1 MAITANLK
9 RGAQTYNSLHAGSID
24 SVIVATSDQYAQPNF
39 RYVINVN
46 MEHHYDAPTEVVF
59 YVQPNPYGKG
69 VFNLRQLFM
78 EHKHVVT
85 VPLLDTTNPF
95 IFYQTDAEIR
105 ATLLAFAATVTIIE
119 GWDVSGVFSQNPNG
133 EEPIRID
140 LHVKHGLRNNLTPA
154 ITRVDANSVAYTDV
168 LPNTFYDRVRHR
180 LPANLTSGY
189 TYLVGTLGD
198 QGTLAFDGDDGTYNT
213 PDGMD
218 VFLVQYDYYDIDGV
232 LLGTKYSDA
241 ITPIPGGQY
250 LAAAYPSNVAYFV
263 GWFPDTAF
271 YSFKLMDQGLATQL
285 STSYLVVIEDTNCRY
300 DNVRVAWIGENGGLE
315 HFNFPLKNERTYS
328 MDRKQYM
335 KPYGNYG
342 NVGAG
347 VSETTAGDFGPDLRD
362 VRNIV
367 NREATVNTVLDISSD
382 WLTENEFNYLKGL
395 LIAEHVYIL
404 TNLNGEFKTVVID
417 DKNYLERRERNTKKY
432 NLKLQLRYGQIY
444 QAIDY
449 QLLPPPPAP
458 CELLG
463 GVMAQGASKVTVI
476 SPVTGEYP
484 LVYQCNDFGVGG
496 GGVYVP
502 RFGNPSLLVNEPGY
516 LVTGQ
521 VYKIELTLSQP
532 ITGGGTMY
540 LTFGRYIQGYGYDD
554 APLTA
559 IDGSTTAT
567 QTFYLP
573 WNPNNL
579 DGTYTVFGCLVYT
592 GRTTGN
598 GYFGQIT
605 INVYS
610 GDC

>member
-105 ATLLAFAATVTIIE
+105 ATLLAFAATIRVLE
-119 GWDVSGVFSQNPNG
+119 GWDVGGVFTENPNG
-133 EEPIRID
+133 EEQIRID
-140 LHVKHGLRNNLTPA
+140 LHIKHGLRNNLTPA

-180 LPANLTSGY
+180 LPANLSSGY

-198 QGTLAFDGDDGTYNT
+198 QGTLAFDGDDNTYNT
-213 PDGMD
+213 PNGID
-218 VFLVQYDYYDIDGV
+218 VFLVQYDFYDIDGV

-250 LAAAYPSNVAYFV
+250 LAPAYPSNVATFCGWFV
-263 GWFPDTAF
+263 GTAF
-271 YSFKLMDQGLATQL
+271 YSFKLMDQGLTNQL
-285 STSYLVVIEDTNCRY
+285 STPYLMVIEESNCRY

-315 HFNFPLKNERTYS
+315 YFNFPLKNERTYS

-347 VSETTAGDFGPDLRD
+347 VSETDAGDFGPDLRD

-449 QLLPPPPAP
+449 QLLPPPPVP
-458 CELLG
+458 CSYFDTF
-463 GVMAQGASKVTVI
+463 VRM
-476 SPVTGEYP
+476 TG
-484 LVYQCNDFGVGG
+484 
-496 GGVYVP
+496 
-502 RFGNPSLLVNEPGY
+502 SS
-516 LVTGQ
+516 
-521 VYKIELTLSQP
+521 LTLTP
-532 ITGGGTMY
+532 GTDIIINANNA
-540 LTFGRYIQGYGYDD
+540 TRSRYIYISVNSN
-554 APLTA
+554 T
-559 IDGSTTAT
+559 I
-567 QTFYLP
+567 
-573 WNPNNL
+573 
-579 DGTYTVFGCLVYT
+579 GTPIAGQSYYVRVQISSPMPVSNYNGVIQL
-592 GRTTGN
+592 GDGN
-598 GYFGQIT
+598 GTNTAYNGISSLDFLASGIWGTHNTTTNNYLYLRLPNFLNNATWSGTIT
-605 INVYS
+605 ITLGTNT
-610 GDC
+610 CP